1 MRRTKIFKPGYHG
14 QAVVEFALVLP
25 VLMILALM
33 IVQYGIIYR
42 TAAQLTNL
50 SREGARYA
58 ATAPTSDAAIDQ
70 RIEDVIPSNINYNDI
85 NIAFDPVSE
94 TDIRRL
100 PGSGSTITVIVTY
113 DMSKKVFLPST
124 IFGIHIFV
132 ETYTARAT
140 FAVQ

>member
-1 MRRTKIFKPGYHG
+1 MRRKAIFKPGYRG
-14 QAVVEFALVLP
+14 QALVEFALVLP

-58 ATAPTSDAAIDQ
+58 ATSPASDSTINA
-70 RIEDVIPSNINYNDI
+70 RIQAVIPSNIKYSDI
-85 NIAFDPVSE
+85 AITVTPAQGDATRVS
-94 TDIRRL
+94 
-100 PGSGSTITVIVTY
+100 GSGGNITVKVSY

-124 IFGIHIFV
+124 IFGVHIFV
-132 ETYTARAT
+132 QTYTAQAT
-140 FAVQ
+140 FAIE